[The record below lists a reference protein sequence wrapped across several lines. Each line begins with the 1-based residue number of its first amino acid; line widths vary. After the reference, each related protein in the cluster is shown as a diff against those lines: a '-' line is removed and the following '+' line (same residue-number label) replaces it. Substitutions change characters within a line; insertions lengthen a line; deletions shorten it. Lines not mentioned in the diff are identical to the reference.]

1 MKKFQFKLET
11 VLKVKEKKEEQ
22 LKRELMKLQ
31 AMKIEQEQILKLIEQ
46 EKNGAMKDKARE
58 KGAGTDIMSIVLFEK
73 YLNSLRLQISITE
86 KNIKELENLSDEKR
100 TEVVEASR
108 EKKIFEKLKEK
119 HRDIFNKIVENNEQ
133 KQLDEIA
140 VSKYNRKEQHNY

>member
-1 MKKFQFKLET
+1 MKKFQFKFET

-31 AMKIEQEQILKLIEQ
+31 AMKIEQEQILKLIDN
-46 EKNGAMKDKARE
+46 EKNKAMKDKAME
-58 KGAGTDIMSIVLFEK
+58 KGAGTDIMYIVLFEQ
-73 YLNSLRLQISITE
+73 YLNSLRAQITRTE
-86 KNIKELENLSDEKR
+86 NNIKELGRLSDDKR
-100 TEVVEASR
+100 MEVVEASR
-108 EKKIFEKLKEK
+108 EKKIFDKLKDK
-119 HRDIFNKIVENNEQ
+119 HRIVFNKIVENNEQ